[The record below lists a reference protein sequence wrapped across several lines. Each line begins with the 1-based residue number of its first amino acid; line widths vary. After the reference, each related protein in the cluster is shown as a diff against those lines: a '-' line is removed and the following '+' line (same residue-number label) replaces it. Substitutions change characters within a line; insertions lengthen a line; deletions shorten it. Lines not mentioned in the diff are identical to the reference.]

1 MTIREIFYQAC
12 VRLRDAGIETPALD
26 AGVLLAA
33 VLHTE
38 RAGLIIASERVVSDE
53 AQDTYTR
60 ALERRLGGEC
70 VAYIIGRKEF
80 WGLDFTIT
88 PDVLVPRPDTET
100 LVEAALSHRAA
111 HRMSDADEE
120 ILDLC
125 TGSGA
130 VAIALKHERPAAH
143 VVASDISPAAL
154 VVARQNA
161 ARLLGD
167 AEAIHFIESDM
178 FNKIDGRFDLI
189 TANPPYVPSA
199 LIASLAPEVRGE
211 PLLALDGGSD
221 GLDLIRR
228 IVSGAKPHF
237 KPGGVLLMEADPDEM
252 DAITRFLLVEGYE
265 QPRLYYDAAGKA
277 RVIGATSLPA

>member
-12 VRLRDAGIETPALD
+12 VRLRNTGIETPALD

-33 VLHTE
+33 VLHTD
-38 RAGLIIASERVVSDE
+38 RAGLIITGERPVSDE
-53 AQDTYTR
+53 ARDAYTR
-60 ALERRLGGEC
+60 ALERRLDGEC
-70 VAYIIGRKEF
+70 VAYIVGRKEF
-80 WGLDFTIT
+80 WGLDFTVT

-100 LVEAALSHRAA
+100 LVETALSHKAGR
-111 HRMSDADEE
+111 RMSDTTEE

-154 VVARQNA
+154 LVARQNA

-167 AEAIHFIESDM
+167 DEAIHLIESDL
-178 FNKIDGRFDLI
+178 FNKIDGQFDLI
-189 TANPPYVPSA
+189 TVNPPYVPSA
-199 LIASLAPEVRGE
+199 LIPSLAPEVRGE
-211 PLLALDGGSD
+211 PLLALDGGND

-228 IVSGAKPHF
+228 IVSGAKPHL
-237 KPGGVLLMEADPDEM
+237 KPGGALLMEADPDEM
-252 DAITRFLLVEGYE
+252 DAISRLLLAEGYD
-265 QPRLYYDAAGKA
+265 QPRLYYDTAGKA
-277 RVIGATSLPA
+277 RVIGT

>member
-143 VVASDISPAAL
+143 VVASDISRAAL

-228 IVSGAKPHF
+228 IVSGAKLHF
-237 KPGGVLLMEADPDEM
+237 KHGGVLLMEADPDEM
-252 DAITRFLLVEGYE
+252 DAITRFLLAEGYE

>member
-12 VRLRDAGIETPALD
+12 VWLRDAGIETPVLD

-33 VLHTE
+33 VLHTD
-38 RAGLIIASERVVSDE
+38 RAGLIIAGERPVSDE
-53 AQDTYTR
+53 ARDAYTR
-60 ALERRLGGEC
+60 ALERRLDGEC

-80 WGLDFTIT
+80 WGMDFTVT

-100 LVEAALSHRAA
+100 LVETALSLAA
-111 HRMSDADEE
+111 HQVSDTNEE

-130 VAIALKHERPAAH
+130 VAIALKHERPTARI
-143 VVASDISPAAL
+143 VASDISPAAL

-167 AEAIHFIESDM
+167 AEAIHLIESDL
-178 FNKIDGRFDLI
+178 FNKINGQFDLI

-199 LIASLAPEVRGE
+199 LIAGLAPEVRGE
-211 PLLALDGGSD
+211 PLLALDGGND

-228 IVSGAKPHF
+228 IVSDAKPRL

-252 DAITRFLLVEGYE
+252 DAITRLLLAEGYE
-265 QPRLYYDAAGKA
+265 QPRLYYDVAGKA
-277 RVIGATSLPA
+277 RVIGT